1 MFCATSGRLSKRL
14 LGVCMPEQKE
24 EEKRMLPEGK
34 GTKVIIDK
42 MTYRKVHTHACMSGH
57 FEKKQ
62 LNGCQTTLRKR
73 KTITMCCEFLFLRC
87 EHAQGHSSHTG
98 HFPFSYRA
106 LTPFSQFI

>member
-1 MFCATSGRLSKRL
+1 MFCATSGRLSKRP

-57 FEKKQ
+57 FEKK
-62 LNGCQTTLRKR
+62 TTKWLSNNTQK
-73 KTITMCCEFLFLRC
+73 KKNNHYVL
-87 EHAQGHSSHTG
+87 
-98 HFPFSYRA
+98 
-106 LTPFSQFI
+106 